1 VGVARDFDSVDPWQE
16 SLERSL
22 ARRGKS
28 STKARRQAATLVLV
42 RGGLIV
48 LVVAAIAS
56 MAAGGHSTRA
66 SAPGRSAAVGP
77 AHTAAGRATYSRAAA
92 LAALRRCGPVA
103 RSSGY
108 VNPLSRAAVRP
119 ERIDQGV
126 DYAGT
131 GTLTA
136 IGPARLTYVG
146 TSGTG
151 WPGSFIEYE
160 LLAGPDAGCY
170 VFYAEGV
177 VPEPGLGAGQQIH
190 AGQRLATIIPGYSTG
205 IELGWGVGT
214 GTTTYAAQ
222 TTGWSPDDDAN
233 NVATAAGKSFSALI
247 ASLGGPP
254 GIVEG

>member
-1 VGVARDFDSVDPWQE
+1 
-16 SLERSL
+16 
-22 ARRGKS
+22 
-28 STKARRQAATLVLV
+28 VLV

-48 LVVAAIAS
+48 LVVAAIGS
-56 MAAGGHSTRA
+56 MAAGGHSVRA
-66 SAPGRSAAVGP
+66 SAPGLSAAAGRARSAA
-77 AHTAAGRATYSRAAA
+77 GRAATYSRAAA
-92 LAALRRCGPVA
+92 LAALSRCGPVA

-108 VNPLSRAAVRP
+108 VDPLSRAAVRP

-131 GTLTA
+131 GILAA

-177 VPEPGLGAGQQIH
+177 VPEPGLGVGQEVPAGR
-190 AGQRLATIIPGYSTG
+190 RLATIIPGSSTG
-205 IELGWGVGT
+205 IELGWGVGN

-222 TTGWSPDDDAN
+222 TTGWSPDDDAK